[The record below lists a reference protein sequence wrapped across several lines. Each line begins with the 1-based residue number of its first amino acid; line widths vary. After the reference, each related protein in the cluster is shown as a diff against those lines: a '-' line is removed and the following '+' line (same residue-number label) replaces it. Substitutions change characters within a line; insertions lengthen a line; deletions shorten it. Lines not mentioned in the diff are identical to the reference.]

1 MRSDRGRSSFSLGIR
16 IRPLRRAIGA
26 PEIIMS
32 PLEQYQT
39 HGLSS
44 PISIRPSW
52 KMHLLV
58 WGGGAFLI
66 VSGVLA
72 LGADDLKTR
81 FIAGFAIVFFG
92 CALIVFASGL
102 IRGRAKGHVEFST
115 RGMWISTLEITL
127 PWRSI
132 GPAWVNASGKTDD
145 VVFIVRG
152 IDTYAKNLD
161 PLAALNLRL
170 LKRTFD
176 VGKGGLMDFG
186 LSLVL
191 LAVDAGEFKKIQEQ
205 MEYARTKAAS
215 DPSAILLNIP
225 VPFRIGIVPQ
235 SLVAILNAEYAK
247 HATAL
252 RTDA

>member
-1 MRSDRGRSSFSLGIR
+1 
-16 IRPLRRAIGA
+16 
-26 PEIIMS
+26 MS
-32 PLEQYQT
+32 PLEEYQT

-66 VSGVLA
+66 LGGVLA
-72 LGADDLKTR
+72 LGADHLKTR
-81 FIAGFAIVFFG
+81 FIGGFSIVFFG
-92 CALIVFASGL
+92 FALIVFASGL
-102 IRGRAKGHVEFST
+102 IRGRTKGLVEFST
-115 RGMWISTLEITL
+115 RGMWISTLGITL
-127 PWRSI
+127 PRRSI
-132 GPAWVNASGKTDD
+132 GPAWVNTTGKTDD

-161 PLAALNLRL
+161 PLATLHLRL
-170 LKRTFD
+170 LKRTLD
-176 VGKGGLMDFG
+176 VGKGGLIDFG
-186 LSLVL
+186 LKLVL
-191 LAVDAGEFKKIQEQ
+191 HAADARGEFKKLQEQ

-225 VPFRIGIVPQ
+225 VPFGIGIAPQ
-235 SLVAILNAEYAK
+235 SLVAILNVEYAK
-247 HATAL
+247 HPTAL

>member
-1 MRSDRGRSSFSLGIR
+1 
-16 IRPLRRAIGA
+16 
-26 PEIIMS
+26 MS

-39 HGLSS
+39 HGLSN
-44 PISIRPSW
+44 PISIWPSW

-66 VSGVLA
+66 FGGALA
-72 LGADDLKTR
+72 LGADHLKTR
-81 FIAGFAIVFFG
+81 FIAGFGILFFG
-92 CALIVFASGL
+92 FALIVFASGL
-102 IRGRAKGHVEFST
+102 IRGRTKGLVEFST
-115 RGMWISTLEITL
+115 RGMWISILGITL

-132 GPAWVNASGKTDD
+132 GPAWVNTTKQVD

-161 PLAALNLRL
+161 PLAAFYLRL
-170 LKRTFD
+170 LKRPFHIR
-176 VGKGGLMDFG
+176 KGGRIDFG

-191 LAVDAGEFKKIQEQ
+191 LALDAGEFKKIEEE

-215 DPSAILLNIP
+215 DPSVILLNIP
-225 VPFRIGIVPQ
+225 APFRTGIAPQ

>member
-1 MRSDRGRSSFSLGIR
+1 LRGEPEG
-16 IRPLRRAIGA
+16 LRDIACFGTGE
-26 PEIIMS
+26 PTS

-44 PISIRPSW
+44 PISIWPSW

-66 VSGVLA
+66 FGCVAAL
-72 LGADDLKTR
+72 LGADGLKAR
-81 FIAGFAIVFFG
+81 FMGGFGIVFFG
-92 CALIVFASGL
+92 FALILIASGL
-102 IRGRAKGHVEFST
+102 IRGRTKGLVEFST
-115 RGMWISTLEITL
+115 RGMWISTLGITL

-132 GPAWVNASGKTDD
+132 GPAWVNTTKKTDE

-152 IDTYAKNLD
+152 IDAYAKNLD
-161 PLAALNLRL
+161 PLAALYLRL
-170 LKRTFD
+170 LKRTLA
-176 VGKGGLMDFG
+176 VGKGSLIDFG
-186 LSLVL
+186 LELFVL
-191 LAVDAGEFKKIQEQ
+191 WDAGDEFKKLQEQ
-205 MEYARTKAAS
+205 LEYARTQAAS
-215 DPSAILLNIP
+215 DSSAILLNIP
-225 VPFRIGIVPQ
+225 ILNGRIAPQ